1 MDVQR
6 SGRVDPILVEVIG
19 NRLHTVAREMLT
31 SLIRAAYS
39 TNIKERYDC
48 ATGVFNIDGE
58 QVALACYP
66 PLHTGGIRKIVQ
78 LLVRDYSPG
87 DIRPGDMFVTN
98 DPYDGASTHLPDLT
112 LVAPVFADDQLAGY
126 VACCAHHAD
135 IGGRV
140 PGGQAPDSRS
150 IYEEGIQIPLV
161 RLYADGKPV
170 RDVLKMFRA
179 NVRSPDEREMDLNA
193 QYASN
198 FTGARGYEEVCR
210 RYGPELVNNASR
222 AWIDY
227 AELRLR
233 NRLLE
238 LPDTVCIHEERVE
251 DELHDEPALFK
262 VAVQARNGL
271 LHVDFTGTGAAFE
284 GSKNIPLNATI
295 TTVWAVAKSM
305 LDPRLPA
312 SEGSFRPLRVLAP
325 EGSIVNPR
333 HPAAVGER
341 ALSCQIL
348 ADVLM
353 GAMSRLVPERAL
365 AECGP
370 HHGINVSGTN
380 PYTGRFF
387 ANHESFAGGMG
398 SRRNKDGIS
407 ACRVHVAGSANLP
420 VEPLEA
426 ELPLLIQRYELRQDS
441 GGPGMF
447 RGGLGLR
454 RDIEVRADEVRIT
467 LRSERQVIPAFGLE
481 GGQPGALG
489 EFILNPGT
497 PGEEKLPIF
506 VTNRRFVRGDVIS
519 ILTPGG
525 GGYGD
530 PKERP
535 RELIEDDLRCGY
547 ITPAAA
553 QDLYGK

>member
-1 MDVQR
+1 MNAQA
-6 SGRVDPILVEVIG
+6 GTRVDPILVEVIG
-19 NRLHTVAREMLT
+19 NRLHTVAREMLVA
-31 SLIRAAYS
+31 LIRAAYS

-48 ATGVFNIDGE
+48 ATGVFNVDGE

-66 PLHTGGIRKIVQ
+66 PLHMGGMREVVR
-78 LLVRDYSPG
+78 LLKRDYASS
-87 DIRPGDMFVTN
+87 DMHPGDMFVTN
-98 DPYDGASTHLPDLT
+98 DPYSGASTHLPDIT
-112 LVAPVFADDQLAGY
+112 LVAPVFAGNELAGY

-150 IYEEGIQIPLV
+150 IYEEGIQLPLV
-161 RLYADGKPV
+161 RLYAGGKPV
-170 RDVLKMFRA
+170 GDVLKMFRA

-193 QYASN
+193 QFAAN
-198 FTGARGYEEVCR
+198 FTGARGYGEICR
-210 RYGPELVNNASR
+210 RYGAALVNDASR

-238 LPDTVCIHEERVE
+238 LPDTVCMHEERVE
-251 DELHDEPALFK
+251 DELHPEPALFK
-262 VAVQARNGL
+262 VAVQAKDGL
-271 LHVDFTGTGAAFE
+271 LHVDFTGTGKAFE

-295 TTVWAVAKSM
+295 TTVWMVAKSM
-305 LDPRLPA
+305 LDPRLPG
-312 SEGSFRPLRVLAP
+312 SEGSFRPIRVIAP

-333 HPAAVGER
+333 YPAAVGER
-341 ALSCQIL
+341 ALSCQVL
-348 ADVLM
+348 ADVIM
-353 GAMSRLVPERAL
+353 GAMSKLVPERAL

-370 HHGINVSGTN
+370 HHGINVSGIN
-380 PYTGRFF
+380 PRTGRFF

-398 SRRNKDGIS
+398 SRRSKDGIS
-407 ACRVHVAGSANLP
+407 ACRVHIAGSANLP

-426 ELPLLIQRYELRQDS
+426 ELPLLIRRYELRQDS
-441 GGPGMF
+441 GGAGMF

-454 RDIEVRADEVRIT
+454 RDIEVRADEVRVT

-481 GGQPGALG
+481 GGKAGALG
-489 EFILNPGT
+489 EFLLNPGT
-497 PGEEKLPIF
+497 AQEEKLPIF

-519 ILTPGG
+519 IRTPGG

-530 PKERP
+530 PKERRP
-535 RELIEDDLRCGY
+535 ELIEDDVRCGY
-547 ITPAAA
+547 VSAPAARN
-553 QDLYGK
+553 LYGK